1 MPFAIIILL
10 RILFAASMVFIIG
23 YVFGRFSKSMV
34 LTTFARVASIL
45 VIVLFILTNIFLTR
59 FGSRGHGMCNSGGWY
74 GGYHRGDTTI
84 IIHK

>member
-1 MPFAIIILL
+1 MPFAIIVLL

-23 YVFGRFSKSMV
+23 YVFGRFSKSTV
-34 LTTFARVASIL
+34 LTTFARIASIL
-45 VIVLFILTNIFLTR
+45 AIVLFILTNVLVSHFV
-59 FGSRGHGMCNSGGWY
+59 SWGHGRCDNGGRY